1 MIDWWLVQADAWIVG
16 VPAALYG
23 LQAALLVGFCFHP
36 RWRSV
41 CASFAGVVPPFVSFG
56 CVVFALVAG
65 FMGASVWG
73 RFNETDL
80 AVRDEAAAALQLIRL
95 SEATPQFRA
104 AGLIP
109 LTDRYLQVVVE
120 EEWTLLHE
128 HGLSRDAAQ
137 AHFRLQSKVLGVVT
151 GGEVVP
157 LLSGE
162 LLRASNELSRA
173 RIKRLNVAQG
183 EQHFMRWVGLL
194 MLGLLAQ
201 CGVAAVHLQHKR
213 GMGLA
218 LTISSLL
225 IVTTVSMLA
234 LSASPFSG
242 SMSVSSEP
250 LTRVLQ
256 RPALTP

>member
-1 MIDWWLVQADAWIVG
+1 MIDWWLVQADALIVG
-16 VPAALYG
+16 VIAVLYG
-23 LQAALLVGFCFHP
+23 LQAALLLGFCFHP
-36 RWRSV
+36 RWRAV
-41 CASFAGVVPPFVSFG
+41 CDSFAGVVAPFISFG
-56 CVVFALVAG
+56 CVAFALVAG

-73 RFNETDL
+73 RFNETEL

-120 EEWTLLHE
+120 EEWPLLHVR
-128 HGLSRDAAQ
+128 GMSRDAAQ
-137 AHFRLQSKVLGVVT
+137 AHFRLQSKALGVVT
-151 GGEVVP
+151 GGEVGP

-162 LLRASNELSRA
+162 LLRSVNELSRA
-173 RIKRLNVAQG
+173 RIKRSNVAQG
-183 EQHFMRWVGLL
+183 EHHFMRWLGLL
-194 MLGLLAQ
+194 TLGLLAQ
-201 CGVAAVHLQHKR
+201 CGVAAVHLKHKR

-218 LTISSLL
+218 LTISSLV
-225 IVTTVSMLA
+225 IVTPVSMLA

-242 SMSVSSEP
+242 SMSVPSDP

-256 RPALTP
+256 RPTLTP